1 MAESTPQEVSKA
13 SPATPLLPPSEKRSS
28 KPNFM
33 VKRFQKYTGFT
44 KTSNILLFSLTAVI
58 FAAFCI
64 FRLPSLDIENVWG
77 KGAAPGEWYWFRQG
91 LSRIG
96 MTVHLWSVLRK

>member
-1 MAESTPQEVSKA
+1 MAEPTSQEVSKA
-13 SPATPLLPPSEKRSS
+13 SQSTPSLAPSEKQHFLVR
-28 KPNFM
+28 KL
-33 VKRFQKYTGFT
+33 QQYTGFT
-44 KTSNILLFSLTAVI
+44 NTYNIVLFSLTAGI

-77 KGAAPGEWYWFRQG
+77 KAAAPGEWYWFRQG
-91 LSRIG
+91 LRRIG